1 MTMSLS
7 RTGAAEHS
15 PRFTTHPR
23 FGRIPAPGHDRFAQ
37 PLGDSAFVALRA
49 AYRST
54 GGVARGDEIA
64 AWANLKGQGDY
75 LSLNRAIVAGELF
88 SFAWNNAFW
97 LPMFQF
103 DLHDLS
109 VRPEVRWVLADLGK
123 AFDGWELA
131 VWFAEPNAWL
141 QGRRPVDL
149 LETAFPEVVLAAQ
162 ADLYIATC

>member
-1 MTMSLS
+1 MNVS
-7 RTGAAEHS
+7 RTGAAEPS
-15 PRFTTHPR
+15 RRFTSPLR
-23 FGRIPAPGHDRFAQ
+23 FGQIPAPGHDRFAQ
-37 PLGDSAFVALRA
+37 PLSDSAFVALRA

-54 GGVARGDEIA
+54 GGIARGDEIA
-64 AWANLKGQGDY
+64 GWADQKGQGGL

-88 SFAWNNAFW
+88 SFAWNDTFW

-103 DLHDLS
+103 DLHKLS
-109 VRPEVRWVLADLGK
+109 VRPELRWVLADLGK

-149 LETAFPEVVLAAQ
+149 LEAAFPEVVLAAQ